1 MNLVYQLHLNKPVI
15 ALIIITLLSI
25 STMSFANTAKELNT
39 DGIAKIRLQWAQ
51 ANYQLTGKEQI
62 KAFEQLQKEVEELT
76 STFPN
81 SAESWIW
88 SGIVKSSYAGK
99 KGGLAA
105 LSLAKEARKHL
116 EKAIGLDAMALKGS
130 AYTSLG
136 VLYFKLPGWPISFGD
151 DKKAEVFLKKALK
164 INPEGKEPNYFYG
177 EYLYDERDYKE
188 AKRYLLI
195 AQNIPTRRNSQLA
208 DEFRQKEIAQVL
220 AKVEKRLKK

>member
-1 MNLVYQLHLNKPVI
+1 
-15 ALIIITLLSI
+15 
-25 STMSFANTAKELNT
+25 MSLANTPKELNT
-39 DGIAKIRLQWAQ
+39 DSIADIRLQWAK
-51 ANYQLTGKEQI
+51 ANYQLTGKEQN
-62 KAFEQLQKEVEELT
+62 KAFEQLQKEVERLT
-76 STFPN
+76 SAYPS
-81 SAESWIW
+81 SAVSWIW
-88 SGIVKSSYAGK
+88 SGIVKSSFAGK
-99 KGGLAA
+99 KGGLGA

-116 EKAIGLDAMALKGS
+116 EKAIVLDATALKGS

-177 EYLYDERDYKE
+177 EYLYDEREYKE

-195 AQNIPTRRNSQLA
+195 AQNIPTRKNSQLA